1 MRADIRGIFF
11 LFQVSCTQ
19 IGNAGAK
26 PMKYLIA
33 SIFSL
38 FLITAVT
45 AQTDE
50 ELQLEPVPA
59 PPELP
64 DPLRSG
70 EAIEPQV
77 TIIRRDDA
85 IIEEYRLDGRHYMT
99 RITPAVGP
107 AYYLVDH
114 DGDGRMETRM
124 SEIYDDFRVP
134 QWVLF
139 SW

>member
-1 MRADIRGIFF
+1 
-11 LFQVSCTQ
+11 
-19 IGNAGAK
+19 
-26 PMKYLIA
+26 MKYLIV
-33 SIFSL
+33 SILSL
-38 FLITAVT
+38 LLITSIA
-45 AQTDE
+45 AQTSE
-50 ELQLEPVPA
+50 EEGLAPVPA

-64 DPLRSG
+64 DPLKSG

-99 RITPAVGP
+99 RIIPAVGP
-107 AYYLVDH
+107 AYYLVDR
-114 DGDGRMETRM
+114 DGDGQMETRM
-124 SEIYDDFRVP
+124 SEIYDDFIVP

>member
-1 MRADIRGIFF
+1 MKYFRGVLIAGLFGLF
-11 LFQVSCTQ
+11 LSTV
-19 IGNAGAK
+19 AGAQ
-26 PMKYLIA
+26 
-33 SIFSL
+33 SSE
-38 FLITAVT
+38 
-45 AQTDE
+45 E
-50 ELQLEPVPA
+50 ELAPVPL

-64 DPLRSG
+64 DPLKSG

-99 RITPAVGP
+99 RIIPAVGP
-107 AYYLVDH
+107 AYYLVDR

-124 SEIYDDFRVP
+124 SEIYDDFTVP